1 MKKRTLLLLALLS
14 IVLGG
19 CATVRGMAEDVENL
33 GRGLKK
39 TVSDEDDS
47 RRR

>member
-1 MKKRTLLLLALLS
+1 MRKVILLPVALVLLFLT
-14 IVLGG
+14 G
-19 CATVRGMAEDVENL
+19 CATIRGMAEDVQSL

>member
-1 MKKRTLLLLALLS
+1 MAKKTLLLFAL
-14 IVLGG
+14 VLIASVLEG

-39 TVSDEDDS
+39 TVSG
-47 RRR
+47 